1 MIFQRP
7 DKKAIM
13 LRSILL
19 LFTLPFLS
27 GCILV
32 AAANYATHDVECEA
46 MRSDRER
53 GVNSTAW
60 NQNKC
65 DKLDREQLEEA
76 QRIVQK
82 AERNNQQQTPPP
94 TVNTSRTVVNRGSIP
109 SESQVRSYILR
120 YHAYL
125 TTDIARGQGEYLSSL
140 YTMLRLPESVETLR
154 RLRSIAARNQE
165 PLSFAEV
172 VLMQYPVGDPRV
184 LR

>member
-1 MIFQRP
+1 MW
-7 DKKAIM
+7 
-13 LRSILL
+13 RSILL
-19 LFTLPFLS
+19 LFALPFLS

-53 GVNSTAW
+53 GVSSTAW

-65 DKLDREQLEEA
+65 DKLDREQLEA

-82 AERNNQQQTPPP
+82 AERNNQQQLPPP
-94 TVNTSRTVVNRGSIP
+94 TVSTARTRFEQVSIY
-109 SESQVRSYILR
+109 SEPQVRNYILR

-125 TTDIARGQGEYLSSL
+125 KTDIARGQGEYLSNL
-140 YTMLRLPESVETLR
+140 YTMLRLADSTETLR

-172 VLMQYPVGDPRV
+172 VLMQYPVDDPAATPLGQKTNQGR
-184 LR
+184 R